1 MRDLAGEKQKP
12 RFQSELA
19 SGVNLMNFKVDVFR
33 KMCFQG
39 ILLGIFSFLWF
50 WGVFGCSESELLML
64 PVVLAFSF

>member
-19 SGVNLMNFKVDVFR
+19 SGVNLMNFKVDVSR

-39 ILLGIFSFLWF
+39 MLLGIFSFCSF
-50 WGVFGCSESELLML
+50 WGFSG
-64 PVVLAFSF
+64 VLNQNF